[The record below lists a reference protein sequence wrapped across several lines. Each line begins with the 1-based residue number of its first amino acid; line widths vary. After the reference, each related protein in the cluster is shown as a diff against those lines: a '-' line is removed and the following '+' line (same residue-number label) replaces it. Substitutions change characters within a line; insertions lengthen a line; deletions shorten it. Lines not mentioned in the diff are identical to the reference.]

1 MMIVINLDHGLK
13 PGETENNIFGTWL
26 LELKFGSGLLWGC
39 KIGGPFGTVPELL
52 FEKKQLIPALQQLIV
67 SL

>member
-1 MMIVINLDHGLK
+1 LSDADR
-13 PGETENNIFGTWL
+13 
-26 LELKFGSGLLWGC
+26 GLLSEAGHG
-39 KIGGPFGTVPELL
+39 KVIEKTLPEQSVLDFHGVLDIVPFGGPFGTVPELL